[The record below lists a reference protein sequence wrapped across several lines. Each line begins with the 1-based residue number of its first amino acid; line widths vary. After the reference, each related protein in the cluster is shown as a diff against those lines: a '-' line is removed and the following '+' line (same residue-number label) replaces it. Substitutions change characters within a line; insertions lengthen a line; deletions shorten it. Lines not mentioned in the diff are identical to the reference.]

1 MLSCVFCYDRDVWGE
16 TEWSGGSW
24 DMAVTVLQ
32 SEVSRNTISCS
43 NSHFPPACLSLSLIN
58 PNTNYLHNLH
68 YSNSEHRQHHTP
80 HTTRHHTSLQD
91 ETPSVYVLHI
101 KIDIYVDIC
110 VNSLQWRCLYMFW
123 LMFLWEII
131 NIFFVLVKKSPGG
144 REEPRD
150 TKITDKTQGSMLAM
164 KQKTFAALA
173 RSRSLSL
180 SLSPNA
186 IEPQVVH
193 RHSLDKNLVKNL
205 KFTGWYRIVGYQ
217 DF

>member
-1 MLSCVFCYDRDVWGE
+1 MSKLQLRSFFVPFWKFWPLENSLKSRRGQIGAVGRPGSQILSCPLSLVNEMLSCVFCYDRDVWGE

-131 NIFFVLVKKSPGG
+131 NIFFVLVKKAQAGERSQ
-144 REEPRD
+144 E
-150 TKITDKTQGSMLAM
+150 TQ
-164 KQKTFAALA
+164 
-173 RSRSLSL
+173 R
-180 SLSPNA
+180 
-186 IEPQVVH
+186 
-193 RHSLDKNLVKNL
+193 
-205 KFTGWYRIVGYQ
+205 
-217 DF
+217 

>member
-43 NSHFPPACLSLSLIN
+43 NSHFPPACLSLSLSSTPTQIIFTTYITAI
-58 PNTNYLHNLH
+58 PSTG
-68 YSNSEHRQHHTP
+68 STTHHTP

-150 TKITDKTQGSMLAM
+150 TKIQIKLKARCWPWNRKHSLHSLA
-164 KQKTFAALA
+164 L
-173 RSRSLSL
+173 SLSL
-180 SLSPNA
+180 SLSL
-186 IEPQVVH
+186 
-193 RHSLDKNLVKNL
+193 SLFLPMQLNL
-205 KFTGWYRIVGYQ
+205 KWSTDIHSIRI
-217 DF
+217 